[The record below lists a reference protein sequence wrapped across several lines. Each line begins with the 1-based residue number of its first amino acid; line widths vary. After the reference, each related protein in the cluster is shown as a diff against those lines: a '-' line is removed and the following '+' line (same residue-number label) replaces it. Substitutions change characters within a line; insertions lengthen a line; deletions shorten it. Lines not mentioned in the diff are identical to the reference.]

1 MSKIM
6 KKRRL
11 STKEKILQST
21 LRLLSIDQLESIKYD
36 DIAKEAKISRTLIYH
51 YFPDKDCL
59 YKTLLGEILT
69 FINEI
74 TSSVDYSKKAKESL
88 KDLYT
93 KIINAIDGPQ
103 NKSTKIFAFISLGIR
118 GVSKFGT
125 FDDSNLPFERKKLF
139 TIIKTLIEKGQA
151 DGDFV
156 LEDSTQLTVAMMSM
170 ISGMS
175 FRKMYLKE
183 KFKHLDVNIIMN
195 LLLRKETTC

>member
-1 MSKIM
+1 M
-6 KKRRL
+6 
-11 STKEKILQST
+11 
-21 LRLLSIDQLESIKYD
+21 
-36 DIAKEAKISRTLIYH
+36 
-51 YFPDKDCL
+51 
-59 YKTLLGEILT
+59 
-69 FINEI
+69 
-74 TSSVDYSKKAKESL
+74 
-88 KDLYT
+88 
-93 KIINAIDGPQ
+93 
-103 NKSTKIFAFISLGIR
+103 GIR

-151 DGDFV
+151 EGDFV

>member
-1 MSKIM
+1 M

-103 NKSTKIFAFISLGIR
+103 NKSTKIFAFISLRIR
-118 GVSKFGT
+118 GVSKFRT

-151 DGDFV
+151 EGDFV

-183 KFKHLDVNIIMN
+183 KFRHLDVNIIMN